1 MSEATESEQK
11 FRPHF
16 EKVADGKSLSE
27 DEAASAFEA
36 IMEGG
41 VPEAQIAGLL
51 VAMRARSE
59 TVDELAGAVRAMRSK
74 MVKLEAPDGAVDIV
88 GTGGD
93 AKGTYNVSTAS
104 ALVVAGAGVPIA
116 KHGNRAVSS
125 KSGAADVLERLG
137 LDTAMTPET
146 AKTCLDEAG
155 IAFLLAPT
163 YHPAM
168 RFAMPV
174 RKALNTRTLFNLLGP
189 LCNPAETKHQLIGV
203 FSDVWLEPV
212 AETMRRMGAK
222 HVWVVHGSDGLDELS
237 TTGPSQVIE
246 LKNGEFRHLEITPH
260 EIGVKEVALDALL
273 CPSPE
278 ESAASI
284 RALLQGEHGPFRDI
298 VLLNAAAALIV
309 AGRAES
315 LKQGADIAAASIDD
329 GKAAATLEK
338 LIERGKT

>member
-1 MSEATESEQK
+1 MSETTESEQK

-16 EKVADGKSLSE
+16 EKIADGRELSE
-27 DEAASAFEA
+27 DEAVNAFEA

-41 VPEAQIAGLL
+41 VPETQIAGFLI
-51 VAMRARSE
+51 AMRARGE
-59 TVDELAGAVRAMRSK
+59 TVDELAGAVRAMRGK
-74 MVKLEAPDGAVDIV
+74 MIRLEAPENAIDIV

-104 ALVVAGAGVPIA
+104 ALVVAGAGVPVA

-137 LDTAMTPET
+137 LNSAMTPET
-146 AKTCLDEAG
+146 AKACLDEAG
-155 IAFLLAPT
+155 IAFMLAPT

-174 RKALNTRTLFNLLGP
+174 RKALKTRTLFNLLGP
-189 LCNPAETKHQLIGV
+189 LCNPAETKRQLIGV
-203 FSDVWLEPV
+203 FSDVWLEPM
-212 AETMRRMGAK
+212 AETMRRMGAE

-237 TTGPSQVIE
+237 TTGPSKVVE
-246 LKNGEFRHLEITPH
+246 LKNGETRYFEITPD
-260 EIGVKEVALDALL
+260 EIGVKEVTVDVLL

-309 AGRAES
+309 AGKANNLKDGAE
-315 LKQGADIAAASIDD
+315 IAATSIDD

-338 LIERGKT
+338 LVERGKA